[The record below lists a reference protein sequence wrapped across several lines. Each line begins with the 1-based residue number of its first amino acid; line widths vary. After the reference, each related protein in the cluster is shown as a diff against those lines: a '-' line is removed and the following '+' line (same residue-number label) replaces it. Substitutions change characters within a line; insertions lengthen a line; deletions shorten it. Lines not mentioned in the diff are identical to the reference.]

1 MPTAVRSL
9 TAAGGLSAPR
19 SLAAACA
26 LAAPILAQ
34 SAGPLQLVP
43 SARLQGSGT
52 ARFGRTLSLS
62 GDDLLVRSAGSSTTS
77 APARAFVFRR
87 SAGSWSQQAV
97 FDIPFGSALGC
108 TARSNDVSISGDLAV
123 IGEPSFS
130 IFGKAWISERSG
142 GVWSAPFPVTDD
154 TQNFY
159 QFAQGVL
166 AYAGLAFVGV
176 PDDPFPGWIWIYRKV
191 GAAWNLHLRFQAP
204 GAGHHRLGA
213 ALVRSG
219 ATLLAAEDDALS
231 VFVEATSA
239 ADWDFQA
246 LLDPPGSAYVRAI
259 ALDGDLAAAATVV
272 NASCAPTGVTGVH
285 VFVRSGTTWSAP
297 QLAAPGNASALALS
311 GDTLYAGFE
320 DAGVVRVYQRGAS
333 GWSQI
338 AELEAAFPS
347 DGFFGGSL
355 ALDGTTLCVGA
366 PGTALAAPGSVEV
379 YDVVPLPA
387 PATYCVAKVN
397 SQGCTP
403 AIAAAGVPGLTNPN
417 AFAITASNV
426 LNEKSGF
433 LLYST
438 AGAASTPFQGGTL
451 CLAPPLRRTPPQSSG
466 GTAGGADCTGTYVFD
481 FNAWAR
487 SGADPALVPGAQVW
501 AQYYS
506 RDPGDA
512 FQVGLTDALA
522 FTLGS

>member
-1 MPTAVRSL
+1 MPTAARS
-9 TAAGGLSAPR
+9 LSAPR

-26 LAAPILAQ
+26 LAAPLLAQ

-43 SARLQGSGT
+43 SARLQGTST
-52 ARFGRTLSLS
+52 VRFGRTLSLS
-62 GDDLLVRSAGSSTTS
+62 GDDLLVRSSGSGASL
-77 APARAFVFRR
+77 PARAFVFHR

-97 FDIPFGSALGC
+97 FDVPYGTTLGC

-142 GVWSAPFPVTDD
+142 GAWSAPFVVTDD

-159 QFAQGVL
+159 NFGQGVL

-191 GAAWNLHLRFQAP
+191 GAAWVMHLRFQAP
-204 GAGHHRLGA
+204 SPGHHRLGA

-219 ATLLAAEDDALS
+219 TTLLAAEDDALS
-231 VFVEATSA
+231 VFVEGASS
-239 ADWDFQA
+239 ADWSFQA

-272 NASCAPTGVTGVH
+272 TGSCAPTGVTGVH
-285 VFVRSGTTWSAP
+285 VFERSGTTWSGP
-297 QLAAPGNASALALS
+297 QLAAPGDASALALS

-320 DAGVVRVYQRGAS
+320 GAGVVRVYQRGAA
-333 GWSQI
+333 GWAQI

-347 DGFFGGSL
+347 EGFFGASL
-355 ALDGTTLCVGA
+355 AVDGATLSVGA
-366 PGTALAAPGSVEV
+366 PGTALTAAGSVEV
-379 YDVVPLPA
+379 FEVVPLPA

-403 AIAAAGVPGLTNPN
+403 AIASEGVPGLSNPN
-417 AFAITASNV
+417 AFRITASNV

-466 GTAGGADCTGTYVFD
+466 GTAGGADCTGTYAFD

-512 FQVGLTDALA
+512 FQVGLTDAIA
-522 FTLGS
+522 FALGS